1 MADKKERKLTDEEL
15 AQANKEMD
23 DALDFGGSGTDDVLR
38 GAGGQVE
45 DNDDKD
51 PEDKPWDEGDDED
64 KEEEQSDDDQK
75 ADETDDEDEEVA
87 TKDSEESTEDDDES
101 SDDGAPTYTLDGKK
115 YTAEEVAADPE
126 LLGKMT
132 THYNQV
138 GNLQKL
144 LDGERETLSSKDEAI
159 AQLEAEKRQIQDEWT
174 RLKMAQEAAQ
184 NQPAAEETKP
194 AQRPSTKVLT
204 EHFKPILDQMKEDGR
219 LSEDEIDEHSGLVA
233 EYLFDTIQTRST
245 VEEVAKYFAKEID
258 EIKRFIQPAIQT
270 WSRDEAVR
278 ADASTQKEAA
288 GLEGYE
294 DLESPE
300 NWESLKQYITK
311 KIANSPKNSDGSPQF
326 DPIFDAETMREQ
338 WDAMQGAT
346 IRKALGAAK
355 AAAEKQ
361 KKEDARKAGGS
372 ASGGGKA
379 PAKKPKPKK
388 PLTESDEALDWGDG
402 RYAG

>member
-1 MADKKERKLTDEEL
+1 MADKKEQEQLDEEAKQIAL
-15 AQANKEMD
+15 EMD

-38 GAGGQVE
+38 GQGGAVE
-45 DNDDKD
+45 EEKEDDSG
-51 PEDKPWDEGDDED
+51 DKPWDEGDEAG
-64 KEEEQSDDDQK
+64 KEEEQSDEGK
-75 ADETDDEDEEVA
+75 ADEAKDDDEEVA
-87 TKDSEESTEDDDES
+87 TKESDESTEDADEA
-101 SDDGAPTYTLDGKK
+101 SDDGVPTYTLDGKK
-115 YTAEEVAADPE
+115 YTAEEVAANPKLMD
-126 LLGKMT
+126 KMA

-138 GNLQKL
+138 GNFQKL
-144 LDGERETLSSKDEAI
+144 LDEERGTNTSKDEAI

-174 RLKMAQEAAQ
+174 RMKMAHEAEA
-184 NQPAAEETKP
+184 NKPAAEEAKP
-194 AQRPSTKVLT
+194 AERPSTKVLT
-204 EHFKPILDQMKEDGR
+204 EHFKPMLEQMKEDGR

-245 VEEVAKYFAKEID
+245 LEEVVKHFVKEID
-258 EIKRFIQPAIQT
+258 GIKQFINPAIQT

-288 GLEGYE
+288 SVEGYE

-300 NWESLKQYITK
+300 NWESLKEYITK
-311 KIANSPKNSDGSPQF
+311 KISNSPKNSDGSSQF

-346 IRKALGAAK
+346 MRKALGAAK

-361 KKEDARKAGGS
+361 KEEDAKKAGGS

-379 PAKKPKPKK
+379 PKKRPKPKK
-388 PLTESDEALDWGDG
+388 PLTDSDEAMDWGDG